1 MTALIDELALP
12 GQPALPGLRFRRF
25 RGPEDYA
32 GMAAANQA
40 ARDGDGIEE
49 VVSVVSIANTYE
61 HLVNSDPRTDLVIVE
76 RAGRIVGYAR
86 VEWRDLTDGT
96 RQYFSICLLDPAERG
111 RGIGGT
117 LLAWTEARLATIA
130 SGLPDAASVPGTMY
144 CYTFGADRHATSL
157 LTARGWTEDGR
168 GYEMVRATLDEVP
181 SVPMP
186 EGLVVRPIGLDE
198 AARRQVW
205 DASSEAFR
213 DHRSETE
220 TAEEDWAAFLAD
232 PRQDP
237 SLWLVG
243 FDGDEVAGAVLGLID
258 PIENAHHGRER
269 GVLASVF
276 TRRPWRR
283 RGLARALIARALVRL
298 RDHGMTSAYLGVDGL
313 NPNQAMTLY
322 SSLGFEV
329 ASQSIDWKKPL
340 PPETGV
346 KPPVPTS

>member
-1 MTALIDELALP
+1 MTASTDELVLP
-12 GQPALPGLRFRRF
+12 GQPDGPGIRFRRF

-40 ARDGDGIEE
+40 ARDAAGIEE
-49 VVSVVSIANTYE
+49 VVSEASIANTYE

-96 RQYFSICLLDPAERG
+96 RQYFSICQLHPAERG
-111 RGIGGT
+111 QGIGGA
-117 LLAWTEARLATIA
+117 LLAWCEERLATIA
-130 SGLPDAASVPGTMY
+130 SALPDAARVPGTMY
-144 CYTFGADRHATSL
+144 CYTFGADAYASSL
-157 LTARGWTEDGR
+157 LRARGWTEDGR
-168 GYEMVRATLDEVP
+168 GYEMVRPTLDDIP
-181 SVPMP
+181 SVAMP
-186 EGLVVRPIGLDE
+186 DGLVVRPIGVDE

-213 DHRSETE
+213 DHRSEAE
-220 TAEEDWAAFLAD
+220 TTEEDWAAFLAD
-232 PRQDP
+232 QRQDP

-243 FDGDEVAGAVLGLID
+243 FEGDEVAGAVLGLID
-258 PIENAHHGRER
+258 PVENAHHGRER
-269 GVLASVF
+269 GVLESVF
-276 TRRPWRR
+276 TRRHWRR

-298 RDHGMTSAYLGVDGL
+298 REHGMTSAYLGVDGL

-322 SSLGFEV
+322 GSLGFEV

-346 KPPVPTS
+346 KPPVATS